1 MKPMKSKPLP
11 GSKWKVKTHVQQ
23 SIWNW
28 KDIVVGERS
37 GYPNSVFFYDLN
49 KTISYEVT
57 IEAFYKL
64 FEPVKNA
71 NQIWKDLNKPLDP
84 PF

>member
-1 MKPMKSKPLP
+1 MKSKPLP
-11 GSKWKVKTHVQQ
+11 GSKWKIKTHVQQ
-23 SIWNW
+23 SIW
-28 KDIVVGERS
+28 KDIVVQEQS
-37 GYPNSVFFYDLN
+37 GFPDSVLFCDPN
-49 KTISYEVT
+49 KTVYYDVT

-64 FEPVKNA
+64 FEPAKNA